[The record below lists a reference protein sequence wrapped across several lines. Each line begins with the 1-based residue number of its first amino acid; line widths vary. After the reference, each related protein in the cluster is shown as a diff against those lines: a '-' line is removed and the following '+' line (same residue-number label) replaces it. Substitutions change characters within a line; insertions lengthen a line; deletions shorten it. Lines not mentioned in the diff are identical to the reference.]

1 MRKLI
6 SIFAM
11 VCACSVFIFADDAV
25 SPQGL
30 RIMPVYLSELA
41 NLNDYNVFA
50 NGGWDGNWY
59 IGYNV
64 CWMEELPPAPVSV
77 YRKAYIGVKI
87 GRAKTQ
93 AVAGKPQW
101 EKEPIPGSIYVA
113 LSSTPAWKGDAKY
126 FLADSRE
133 LPVEPDAENAQ
144 TGVGEA
150 RWFWVE
156 VPLTA
161 VSTVTPN
168 YVAVFSPTES
178 FVSAAN
184 SPIIGAGWGSQKVNT
199 WMNTDVRGYAPMRA
213 ADSLKT
219 PITVFEPAI
228 AMKLI
233 PALGT
238 EKSIKVSIDRI
249 ADGRVKTADKVFV
262 ADVAGDAIE
271 RVWLETSVD
280 GKHWEKHGRPLYSAP
295 YMLTLKA
302 DALPDG
308 KVMIRVSAV
317 DVWENTGHS
326 DPAEILIS
334 RPAPVPAK
342 K

>member
-1 MRKLI
+1 MRKYIALLAALCACT
-6 SIFAM
+6 IFA
-11 VCACSVFIFADDAV
+11 FADE
-25 SPQGL
+25 SSSLQGL
-30 RIMPVYLSELA
+30 RILPVYLSELA

-64 CWMEELPPAPVSV
+64 CWMEALPAAPVSV

-87 GRAKTQ
+87 GRAKTH

-101 EKEPIPGSIYVA
+101 EKEPIPGSIYVS

-133 LPVEPDAENAQ
+133 LPVEADPENAQ

-150 RWFWVE
+150 RWFWAE
-156 VPLTA
+156 VPVTA
-161 VSTVTPN
+161 VSTTTLN
-168 YVAVFSPTES
+168 YVAVFSPSEY
-178 FVSAAN
+178 FVSTASA
-184 SPIIGAGWGSQKVNT
+184 PIIAAGWGSQKVNT

-228 AMKLI
+228 AIKLV

-238 EKSIKVSIDRI
+238 EKNIKVLIDHI
-249 ADGRVKTADKVFV
+249 AEGRAKTADKVFV
-262 ADVAGDAIE
+262 ADIAGDAIE

-280 GKHWEKHGRPLYSAP
+280 GKHWEKQGRPVYSAP
-295 YMLTLKA
+295 YMLTLRSGL
-302 DALPDG
+302 LPDG
-308 KVMIRVSAV
+308 KIMVRVAAS
-317 DVWENTGHS
+317 DVWENTGYS
-326 DPAEILIS
+326 APTEILIS
-334 RPAPVPAK
+334 RQEPVK